1 MKGCRRKGES
11 VEAKTVRGRD
21 SQLQDLNSRFSESVT
36 TLLRFSVALDPKK
49 NPSMLMI
56 FVNYQGTIRVYATT
70 CEPGTSNV
78 SGKGA
83 E

>member
-49 NPSMLMI
+49 KS
-56 FVNYQGTIRVYATT
+56 F
-70 CEPGTSNV
+70 NV
-78 SGKGA
+78 DDICKLSRDNSGVRYDL
-83 E
+83 